1 MSVYRAP
8 RARGRVESNV
18 ASKPHLAFR
27 AHLELLKRA
36 GVVLWYYD
44 EPCSLKLAEA
54 THLRPDF
61 LVMFAG
67 GPTRSV
73 DDPANSYDER
83 ELVYVEVKAMGR
95 DGKPLTDPEQW
106 SKLKIAAK
114 LFPVFRFQRA
124 THNARLGTF
133 TVEDIPGGTL

>member
-1 MSVYRAP
+1 MSVYRPP

-61 LVMFAG
+61 LVMFSGCWSPNQPVHA
-67 GPTRSV
+67 P
-73 DDPANSYDER
+73 YQER

-124 THNARLGTF
+124 TFNQRLGTF